1 MVRILVGGRDAT
13 QQIGYM
19 VELWFMKYIVLIV
32 FALTFAA
39 IEGES
44 KAAENTVKID
54 RAAYGMGSDV
64 DATSGVGKLCNGK
77 ASCSFRVEPNIMG
90 VTDPNPNTKKLLRIS
105 WSCGTEGKPSVQMY
119 DYDTVDLSCK

>member
-1 MVRILVGGRDAT
+1 
-13 QQIGYM
+13 
-19 VELWFMKYIVLIV
+19 MKYIVLIV

-64 DATSGVGKLCNGK
+64 DATSGIGKLCNGK
-77 ASCSFRVEPNIMG
+77 TSCSFRVEPAIMS
-90 VTDPNPNTKKLLRIS
+90 VTDPNPNTRKLLRIS
-105 WSCGTEGKPSVQMY
+105 WSCGNQGKDMVQMY
-119 DYDTVDLSCK
+119 DFDTVSLSCN